1 VIVWFGVIVP
11 LCVPDIEGYGFEG
24 VPKSMDSGARRT
36 EVCFEIVDNN
46 PSSSLTLRFT
56 V

>member
-1 VIVWFGVIVP
+1 MIFVV
-11 LCVPDIEGYGFEG
+11 CVPAIEGYGFEG
-24 VPKSMDSGARRT
+24 VPESMDSGARRT

-46 PSSSLTLRFT
+46 PSSFLTLRFT

>member
-1 VIVWFGVIVP
+1 MFPV
-11 LCVPDIEGYGFEG
+11 CVPDIEGYGFEG
-24 VPKSMDSGARRT
+24 VPVSMDSGGRT